1 MENTKSQRGLTIE
14 GIVNPFLEN
23 NAFTEVDIRKQKLQ
37 EELNNNLNFKA
48 DITKVENGNNI
59 SLFEILFENENG
71 DSSVL
76 NVTVI
81 PSGRIEQ

>member
-23 NAFTEVDIRKQKLQ
+23 NAFTEVDICKQKLQ

>member
-14 GIVNPFLEN
+14 GIVNPFLKN
-23 NAFTEVDIRKQKLQ
+23 NEFTEVDICKQKLQ

-81 PSGRIEQ
+81 PSGRIEK